1 MTARTAP
8 SYTRLATVVVVI
20 TIIIASAII
29 TSTYFGAT
37 PTTIPKTKSGTT
49 TSTKTTT
56 SSLTQST
63 AAPPIKHIII
73 ILMENEAYQQ
83 VIGSTSAPYENA
95 LASRYASAANYF
107 ALTHPSLPNYFAL
120 VAGDTFG
127 VASDCLPNQCSITGP
142 TITSLLDSH
151 GLTWKEYAE
160 SMPVNCSQSDSA
172 DGLYV
177 TKHNPFV
184 YFSSITNNTGSGM
197 TSQYCNSHVVSF
209 SQFWTDLQT
218 SNLPNYSFITPNICD
233 DAHSCPLS
241 TGDAWLSTVIPK
253 ITNSTSFGS
262 TAIFVTYD
270 EGSGSTPNSPSQIT
284 CILVSPFAKQGFS
297 SDVYY
302 THYSLLA
309 TVEAIFGLGNLGRND
324 ATATVMSD
332 LFSIGIP

>member
-1 MTARTAP
+1 MI
-8 SYTRLATVVVVI
+8 LAA
-20 TIIIASAII
+20 IIIASSVFASLYFQATTTTNSQTENW
-29 TSTYFGAT
+29 TSTSAA
-37 PTTIPKTKSGTT
+37 I
-49 TSTKTTT
+49 TT
-56 SSLTQST
+56 SSLTQSSAT
-63 AAPPIKHIII
+63 PPIKHVII

-83 VIGSTSAPYENA
+83 VIGSASAPYENS
-95 LASRYASAANYF
+95 LASHYASAANYF

-127 VASDCLPNQCSITGP
+127 VTSDCLPNQCNIAGP
-142 TITSLLDSH
+142 TIASLLDSH

-160 SMPVNCSQSDSA
+160 SMPVNCSQNNSA

-177 TKHNPFV
+177 TKHDPFV
-184 YFSSITNNTGSGM
+184 YFSSITNNTGSGA
-197 TSQYCNSHVVSF
+197 TSEYCDSHVISF
-209 SQFWTDLQT
+209 SQFWTDLQA
-218 SNLPNYSFITPNICD
+218 SNLPNYSFITPNICN

-253 ITNSTSFGS
+253 IVNSSSFGS

-270 EGSGSTPNSPSQIT
+270 EGSGSTPNSPSQVT
-284 CILVSPFAKQGFS
+284 CILVSPFARQGFT

-309 TVEAIFGLGNLGRND
+309 TVEAILGVGNLGRND

-332 LFSIGIP
+332 LFTISIP